1 MVGFSDRWKTM
12 KRPSGEACGN
22 SLAAPGPSKVSG
34 TTCTETEDGATGC
47 LYVTTTTTSPR
58 MMRGISAATPW
69 RRADVAARVRRVR
82 MSLVLHF
89 AGRADQAYAVHARHG
104 HQRMHEIVAVG
115 LIDAAHVV
123 DELGMAV
130 NIVHVEQHE
139 LAGPP
144 VENGRILLPG
154 SVGPLHD
161 EP

>member
-22 SLAAPGPSKVSG
+22 SLATPGPSKVSG
-34 TTCTETEDGATGC
+34 TTCIETEDGATGC
-47 LYVTTTTTSPR
+47 LYATATTSPR

-69 RRADVAARVRRVR
+69 RRTDLAARDNRVR

-89 AGRADQAYAVHARHG
+89 AGRADQAHAVHARHR

-123 DELGMAV
+123 DVLGMAV
-130 NIVHVEQHE
+130 HIVLVEQHE

-154 SVGPLHD
+154 S
-161 EP
+161 